1 MKRERNRALPALVAA
16 AAIAAAVLPAH
27 PIAAQPDDAL
37 PSRAVIPSAT
47 PSLLLPVVPSV
58 APGYA
63 APRVTP
69 GAPAIVGV
77 TAQPF
82 VGIALQDAIAMALLR
97 NPNLAVSASN
107 VRVAHYNVVQSK
119 GAFDVTLHLQPSSS
133 YSDNP
138 PVNFLEAGPGV
149 QGQYGPSAAPTFTT
163 GPGNIIQ
170 HQSGFQY
177 GVNGQTVNGT
187 TYNAS
192 ITQQRTYNNTVFNA
206 YNPYYLAAL
215 NLSVTQPLLKNFG
228 MNSTKRQLKLAFI
241 NADAA
246 TAQTLVDASTTISQV
261 ENTYWDLVAAWRNV
275 AIQEAAL
282 NEAVAQQQSNVRL
295 AQRGAAAPIDAVES
309 QTQVSNF
316 QDAVYAALQTVAQL
330 QNRLKNL
337 IAANAHDPVW
347 DANLVPSTSVQQF
360 PKPSDLAGVIAQ
372 AQQNRPEIRQAE
384 DRRRAADIDVVF
396 AKNQSLPQA
405 DVQAQY
411 ESNGFAGLLTP
422 VPAFLLGYCTG
433 PRSNGDLG
441 LQTCPTPPPNTQGK
455 MAFAYHNMWAGYFPT
470 FNIALIVGYPL
481 QGRVA
486 RGLRGVASEETA
498 QANILMASVRQRIGA
513 EARNALQSYESALSK
528 LSAAR
533 RARESAET
541 VYASELRKFRNGA
554 STTFLVLQRQVQLAQ
569 ARGAELQAQTQLNE
583 SIVELE
589 RVQGTILTSNG
600 VNVQTL
606 GTHALA
612 Q

>member
-1 MKRERNRALPALVAA
+1 
-16 AAIAAAVLPAH
+16 
-27 PIAAQPDDAL
+27 
-37 PSRAVIPSAT
+37 
-47 PSLLLPVVPSV
+47 
-58 APGYA
+58 
-63 APRVTP
+63 
-69 GAPAIVGV
+69 
-77 TAQPF
+77 
-82 VGIALQDAIAMALLR
+82 
-97 NPNLAVSASN
+97 VSASN
-107 VRVAHYNVVQSK
+107 VRVARYNVVQAR
-119 GAFDVTLHLQPSSS
+119 GAFDVALHLQPSSS

-138 PVNFLEAGPGV
+138 PVNFLEAGPGE
-149 QGQYGPSAAPTFTT
+149 QGAYGSPSPVFTT

-177 GVNGQTVNGT
+177 GVQGQTVNGT
-187 TYNAS
+187 TYNGS

-206 YNPYYLAAL
+206 YNPYYLASL

-228 MNSTKRQLKLAFI
+228 MNSAKRQLELAFI
-241 NADAA
+241 NSDAA

-282 NEAVAQQQSNVRL
+282 KEAVAQQQSNVRL
-295 AQRGAAAPIDAVES
+295 ARRGAAASIDAIES

-316 QDAVYAALQTVAQL
+316 QDAVYSALQTVSQL
-330 QNRLKNL
+330 QNRLKSL
-337 IAANAHDPVW
+337 IAFNVRDPVW
-347 DANLVPSTSVQQF
+347 NANLVPSTSVQQL
-360 PKPSDLAGVIAQ
+360 PRASQLSDVIAE
-372 AQQNRPEIRQAE
+372 AQQNRPEVRQAE
-384 DRRRAADIDVVF
+384 DKRRAADIDVVF

-422 VPAFLLGYCTG
+422 VPAFILGYCTG
-433 PRSNGDLG
+433 SRSNGDLG

-455 MAFAYHNMWAGYFPT
+455 MAFAYHSMWAGYFPT
-470 FNIALIVGYPL
+470 FNIALIVGYPI

-486 RGLRGVASEETA
+486 RGLRGVASEETT
-498 QANILMASVRQRIGA
+498 QAKVAMASVRQRIGS
-513 EARNALQSYESALSK
+513 EARNALQTYESALSR

-533 RARESAET
+533 RAREAAET

-554 STTFLVLQRQVQLAQ
+554 STTYLVLQRQVQLAQ

-589 RVQGTILTSNG
+589 RVQGTILSGNG